1 MNSAGLHGAREAPH
15 KLCVMRIETLVVTID
30 QRDHSLVER
39 MNLQTDAVVGNQCQ
53 CTSWEE
59 LFLKNGKVTY
69 LNMAERGVGKNR
81 NAVLQNAT
89 ADICVFADDDMTFVD
104 GYPQIV
110 ERAFAECPEGDVL
123 IFNLIEKH
131 PRRYEN
137 KKIKR
142 IRQYN
147 YAKYGAARLVIR
159 RQRVADAGIT
169 FSTMFGGGARYGSG
183 EDTIF
188 LKECL
193 DKGLRV
199 YAVPYAIAEIDQ
211 SAASSWFTGYNEKYF
226 YDRGALYA
234 SMYPLM
240 WRAIA
245 LRFLL
250 RHCHSRKGGMAFRAA
265 LKNMLRGGM
274 DFLAERKENSRC
286 GSA

>member
-1 MNSAGLHGAREAPH
+1 
-15 KLCVMRIETLVVTID
+15 
-30 QRDHSLVER
+30 
-39 MNLQTDAVVGNQCQ
+39 
-53 CTSWEE
+53 
-59 LFLKNGKVTY
+59 
-69 LNMAERGVGKNR
+69 
-81 NAVLQNAT
+81 
-89 ADICVFADDDMTFVD
+89 
-104 GYPQIV
+104 
-110 ERAFAECPEGDVL
+110 
-123 IFNLIEKH
+123 
-131 PRRYEN
+131 
-137 KKIKR
+137 
-142 IRQYN
+142 
-147 YAKYGAARLVIR
+147 
-159 RQRVADAGIT
+159 
-169 FSTMFGGGARYGSG
+169 MFGGGARYGSG

-250 RHCHSRKGGMAFRAA
+250 RHRHSRKGGMAFRAA